1 LDQEVLNSL
10 NGSLQPLLTLML
22 ALMTLPAA
30 AAAVGVVGHLTTQA
44 SLMHISMLSS
54 TQTALKRKTIT
65 KMTPVQAAMQEQ
77 QQAPAQQQQLL
88 VDEAS
93 RAAAGSDQQV

>member
-1 LDQEVLNSL
+1 
-10 NGSLQPLLTLML
+10 ML

-30 AAAVGVVGHLTTQA
+30 AAAALGVVGHFTTQA

-54 TQTALKRKTIT
+54 TQTAQKRKTIT
-65 KMTPVQAAMQEQ
+65 KMTLVQAAMQEQ

-88 VDEAS
+88 VGNAS
-93 RAAAGSDQQV
+93 TAAARSDQQV